1 MNKAFLERLKKIW
14 ANLRLSAGKPSRLAD
29 VPTDEDMLG
38 YSEFAQAMAEKIA
51 TAVENKETPFTIG
64 IHGAWGS
71 GKTSFLKITEK
82 ELRKKGIKPIWFNAW
97 KYNQEDNLWSALL
110 QRILDQAPLNYNF
123 LGRIIVRIRLSF
135 ENWDLKSGG
144 FEAFKKTLSLLAR
157 ILLFALGVGIGKGY
171 LTSQIIV
178 FLEFLSR
185 IFPSLNPTILDFFKS
200 KVGLWIPAIAA
211 FILAIGPHNIATL
224 FSENLGFDSSKLRR
238 KRSYKNHIAYLDEFN
253 EDFRKTIL
261 LVSGKKPLVV
271 FIDDLDRCLPEKALQ
286 ILEAMKLFLD
296 VENCVFVVAVDRDI
310 IEQSISAR
318 YAREMS
324 LLDKSQD
331 TQLRKF
337 EIAFLAQS
345 YIEKIIQLPFTVP
358 PLPSEKIKEYVKFLY
373 DPKEE
378 EGSVD
383 IFAAGLPPNPRKIKR
398 VIQSFL
404 LLKQIAIIRLTGAK
418 VNFSLLAKLVIIENQ
433 FRIFHQD
440 LIRTPAL
447 LDGIEREHRKD
458 ENGLPESTMQILD
471 RLDYQEKVN
480 HYKNDSGLK
489 KLLLQDI
496 KNATFIGVDFSEYI
510 YLLKTVSNEAIKPV
524 LEETKP
530 LIETSSAERDL
541 QRTSDITV
549 SGNILP
555 ETVNVYNISNA
566 ESNIREYLGEKS
578 NTESLRDYLNFI
590 IASSEYLHLQGI
602 GAGNKPILVNLKDIY
617 VPLDTIE
624 VTSSENEI
632 QSRTGVAELLKKS
645 RQLVLLGE
653 PGSGKTTL
661 FSYLALMY
669 ARDRLNGSDSLKVEL
684 GLIENDYLPI
694 ILPLRNLGWHLKEID
709 STPSK
714 DGPGLLINYLEE
726 YYRSQNIP
734 LPTDFF
740 LSPLESGKSV
750 LLLDGLDEIG
760 DVSHRNRVAR
770 IIESIV
776 KRYPKVRV
784 LVSSRISGYVGSS
797 RLSTNF
803 AIVKV
808 AGFTA
813 TQNEEFIR
821 SWFRNVS
828 RSKSE
833 NELTASELSDNDL
846 TRFINLLHSNPKLR
860 EFVRNPLLLTVIAFV
875 FGENSYLPNRRS
887 DLYEEAIDI
896 LLVQWDES
904 KGLQTN
910 KARDG
915 VKFSTSEIKLL
926 FGEIAYWMHTNQKQE
941 INLEELFYIVN
952 SNDES
957 LSNNGSSS
965 RNYKENF
972 LQNMIERSGVFT
984 EQRPGIYTFVSLA
997 FQEYLAAHYLGRTR
1011 NVVTTTSQFI
1021 SQTWWREVIVFLV
1034 GIFSFQRMRHL
1045 NNELIENILSAAKG
1059 DEALRDYYSQLAHDC
1074 LIEAGEEEI
1083 DVSLRLIINERM
1095 NHLKK
1100 KLNKTNNEDQSQI

>member
-1 MNKAFLERLKKIW
+1 MSKTLFEGLHEFWDNI
-14 ANLRLSAGKPSRLAD
+14 RLSASKPSRLAD

-38 YSEFAQAMAEKIA
+38 YSEFAQAIAEKIA
-51 TAVENKETPFTIG
+51 AAVENKETPFTIG

-123 LGRIIVRIRLSF
+123 LGRLIVRIRLFF

-157 ILLFALGVGIGKGY
+157 ILLFALGVGIGKGF

-185 IFPSLNPTILDFFKS
+185 VFPSLNPTALAFFKS

-286 ILEAMKLFLD
+286 ILEAIKLFLD

-318 YAREMS
+318 YAKEIS

-331 TQLRKF
+331 PLLRKF

-373 DPKEE
+373 DPKDE
-378 EGSVD
+378 EGCVD

-418 VNFSLLAKLVIIENQ
+418 VNFSLLAKLVVIENQ
-433 FRIFHQD
+433 FRVFHQD
-440 LIRTPAL
+440 LIRMPAL

-458 ENGLPESTMQILD
+458 EDGLPESVMQIFD
-471 RLDYQEKVN
+471 HLDYQEKVN
-480 HYKNDSGLK
+480 LYKNDTGLK

-496 KNATFIGVDFSEYI
+496 KTATFIGVDFSEYI
-510 YLLKTVSNEAIKPV
+510 YLLKTVSNETAKPIA
-524 LEETKP
+524 EEITP
-530 LIETSSAERDL
+530 IIETSSAEKD
-541 QRTSDITV
+541 QIIGSDIKI
-549 SGNILP
+549 SGNVSP
-555 ETVNVYNISNA
+555 NVVNLYNPYNLDANVIGNA
-566 ESNIREYLGEKS
+566 GEKS
-578 NTESLRDYLNFI
+578 NTEALRDYLNFV
-590 IASSEYLHLQGI
+590 IASFEYLHLQGI
-602 GAGNKPILVNLKDIY
+602 GAGNKPILVNLEDIY
-617 VPLDTIE
+617 VALDTVE
-624 VTSSENEI
+624 VIPSENEF
-632 QSRTGVAELLKKS
+632 QPRTGITELLKQS
-645 RQLVLLGE
+645 RQIVFLGE

-661 FSYLALMY
+661 FSYLALIY
-669 ARDRLNGSDSLKVEL
+669 ARERLEGKGLLLEKL
-684 GLIENDYLPI
+684 GLLEGDYLPI
-694 ILPLRNLGWHLKEID
+694 FLPLRNLGWYLKEID

-714 DGPGLLINYLEE
+714 DGPGLIINYLEE
-726 YYRSQNIP
+726 YYRSQFIT
-734 LPTDFF
+734 LPNDFF
-740 LSPLESGKSV
+740 LSPLESGRAI

-760 DVSHRNRVAR
+760 DISQRNRVAR
-770 IIESIV
+770 IIESII
-776 KRYPKVRV
+776 KRYPKVRM
-784 LVSSRISGYVGSS
+784 LVSSRILGYIGSS

-803 AIVKV
+803 ILVKL

-821 SWFRNVS
+821 SWFRAVS
-828 RSKSE
+828 LSSSE
-833 NELTASELSDNDL
+833 SELTAPELSDDDL
-846 TRFINLLHSNPKLR
+846 TRFINLLHSKPKLK
-860 EFVRNPLLLTVIAFV
+860 EFVRNPLLLTVIAFI
-875 FGENSYLPNRRS
+875 FSENSFLPDRKS
-887 DLYEEAIDI
+887 ELYEETINV
-896 LLVQWDES
+896 LLVKWDES

-910 KARDG
+910 IVSDG
-915 VKFSTSEIKLL
+915 INLSAPEKKEL
-926 FGEIAYWMHTNQKQE
+926 FGKIAYWMHKKQKRE
-941 INLEELFYIVN
+941 ITLEELIIIAD
-952 SNDES
+952 SSDEQQ
-957 LSNNGSSS
+957 NNKVPLI
-965 RNYKENF
+965 RNYEESF
-972 LQNMIERSGVFT
+972 LQSTIERSGLFI
-984 EQRPGIYTFVSLA
+984 EQRSKVYIFASLA
-997 FQEYLAAHYLGRTR
+997 FQEYLAAFYLARTY
-1011 NVVTTTSQFI
+1011 NALMIISEFI
-1021 SQTWWREVIVFLV
+1021 SQTWWREVIIFLV
-1034 GIFSFQRMRHL
+1034 GIFSLQGKRYMI
-1045 NNELIENILSAAKG
+1045 NELIENILSTVKG
-1059 DEALRDYYSQLAHDC
+1059 NEESEDYRSQLAYDC
-1074 LIEAGEEEI
+1074 LIEAGDNEI
-1083 DVSLRLIINERM
+1083 DISLKTTINKRM
-1095 NHLKK
+1095 NLLKK
-1100 KLNKTNNEDQSQI
+1100 KNNKTANKGK